1 MFGEVIKHVDSHNIL
16 LALKNFYR
24 KQNKIYI
31 DKIWLNTKKEY
42 SWESE
47 FERVKSN
54 ILIDE

>member
-1 MFGEVIKHVDSHNIL
+1 MNSLKHVDSHNIL
-16 LALKNFYR
+16 LALKNFYT
-24 KQNKIYI
+24 KQNKIYN
-31 DKIWLNTKKEY
+31 DKIWLNTKKVY